1 MKKKRNI
8 VYSTDENFVI
18 DVENNNREISDNKEA
33 NNSTLYLHLQ
43 RLPGNR
49 VNTVIKGIENGADM
63 HSICK
68 EFKKKLG
75 VGGSVKNKDIFLQGN
90 HRQRLQ
96 KFLSERG
103 FKIKLSGG

>member
-1 MKKKRNI
+1 MNQDFI
-8 VYSTDENFVI
+8 EVYPDLITED
-18 DVENNNREISDNKEA
+18 
-33 NNSTLYLHLQ
+33 TC
-43 RLPGNR
+43 
-49 VNTVIKGIENGADM
+49 NTIIKGIENGSDM

-75 VGGSVKNKDIFLQGN
+75 VGGSVKNKDIYLQGN

-96 KFLSERG
+96 KILSERG